1 MPLTAKQYLSFF
13 LCATAVLAGN
23 SSDNHIYR
31 DVVVIGG
38 GSAGTYAAFRL
49 QQEGFSVAVLEKNNR
64 LGGHVNT
71 FHVPGTNTTFDY
83 GVIVYHNISIAAN
96 YFSALG
102 VDIIAA
108 PPNGG
113 TATYADLNGD
123 AKATTVIPPSIPWA
137 DSAVVTAALKKYI
150 SLYNT
155 QFPFLDDGF
164 NLPDPVPEDILLPWA
179 NFMAK
184 YGLDAAA
191 FNVYEINQGVGNE
204 MALPALYAMKYF
216 SSLTAGG
223 VLGIEPEFIATA
235 DFNNQGIY
243 DKALGK
249 LDEGKGAF
257 LNTTISQ
264 VTRGEHGVSVV
275 IKTPIGGEQI
285 VRAKQLVIAIPP
297 IVSELQ
303 AIGLDLSPEE
313 ENIFGQASLKWY
325 FDTVIENSGLPDDIT
340 LTNIDFTKP
349 DGIPIAHQMVL
360 KVDLTGVPGLHR
372 LYYSSDQDIS
382 DTDVKADI
390 LDTLSRYRTAN
401 GLNTSVETVFAGFHN
416 HAPYE
421 ITVPV
426 DAIRKG
432 YYKKRNELQGCR
444 NTWYTGAAWQAHDS
458 TLIWNF
464 TESVVVRGVSAVL

>member
-1 MPLTAKQYLSFF
+1 
-13 LCATAVLAGN
+13 
-23 SSDNHIYR
+23 
-31 DVVVIGG
+31 
-38 GSAGTYAAFRL
+38 
-49 QQEGFSVAVLEKNNR
+49 
-64 LGGHVNT
+64 
-71 FHVPGTNTTFDY
+71 
-83 GVIVYHNISIAAN
+83 
-96 YFSALG
+96 
-102 VDIIAA
+102 
-108 PPNGG
+108 
-113 TATYADLNGD
+113 
-123 AKATTVIPPSIPWA
+123 
-137 DSAVVTAALKKYI
+137 
-150 SLYNT
+150 
-155 QFPFLDDGF
+155 
-164 NLPDPVPEDILLPWA
+164 
-179 NFMAK
+179 
-184 YGLDAAA
+184 
-191 FNVYEINQGVGNE
+191 
-204 MALPALYAMKYF
+204 
-216 SSLTAGG
+216 
-223 VLGIEPEFIATA
+223 LGIEPEFITTA

-257 LNTTISQ
+257 LNVTISQ

-297 IVSELQ
+297 IVAELQ

-313 ENIFGQASLKWY
+313 ENIFGQASFKRY
-325 FDTVIENSGLPDDIT
+325 FDAVIENSGLPDDIT

-360 KVDLTGVPGLHR
+360 QVDLTAVPSLRR

-390 LDTLSRYRTAN
+390 LDTLSRYHTAN

-464 TESVVVRGVSAVL
+464 TESVVVRGVSAVLK